1 MSKGPVFD
9 GYRLLEESNHSITQ
23 SLYLVWSVD
32 PDLVGDATGTLFAY
46 TNTDIVT
53 LDNSKV
59 LLGTYED
66 SGKAYTGYTPITLRL
81 SNGYVLGF
89 RPIITNFAQS

>member
-9 GYRLLEESNHSITQ
+9 GYRLLEESNNSITQ

-66 SGKAYTGYTPITLRL
+66 SGKVYTGYTPITLRL